1 MRARPLAS
9 LILELGMA
17 TYEYTFD
24 CYPTSPL
31 GTFEVGAIELWHG
44 SATVTAVRAKLSSG
58 DGAFNFK
65 VGGVANQNIAGDVL
79 PTPRVWH
86 FKADD
91 LSPAHSDTDDVSIW
105 YSNPYWIIDSTG
117 SVTTGVFRQQTSA
130 ERPTYSTS
138 YGPGSTDAVR
148 FDVSNSESLDHYRG
162 IKEFTGNLCMFF
174 VVGDVDTAAPAP
186 LVGTTDTSATD
197 YESVYGTHERHDHNV
212 FQSDDGNNKSV
223 STDKVAAGQIRY
235 VQYDVSNGRVAEF
248 VDGVEN
254 YGGTDTGPIQPFTFD
269 TIGAVS
275 YDSASEY
282 LDAGISEII
291 VCEGLCDAAQRQ
303 NIEGC
308 LAWKWGIE
316 SVLPGG
322 HPWESGSPFTS
333 SFTLP
338 SDIDELD
345 SAYSDLESCSVAITG
360 GTPVYFYL
368 TKAQVP
374 GTLTVE
380 LTVT

>member
-1 MRARPLAS
+1 
-9 LILELGMA
+9 MA

-24 CYPTSPL
+24 CYPGSPM
-31 GTFEVGAIELWHG
+31 GTFEVGSIELWLG
-44 SATVTAVRAKLSSG
+44 SATVTGVRAKLSSG

-65 VGGVANQNIAGDVL
+65 VGGVVNQNIDDLDLA
-79 PTPRVWH
+79 RIWH
-86 FKADD
+86 FQADD
-91 LSPAHSDTDDVSIW
+91 LSVANSDTDPVSLG
-105 YSNPYWIIDSTG
+105 YSNPYYTIDTG
-117 SVTTGVFRQQTSA
+117 VTTGVFRQTTSA
-130 ERPTYSTS
+130 ERPTYSSS

-148 FDVSNSESLDHYRG
+148 FDESNSESLDHYRG

-186 LVGTTDTSATD
+186 LVGVTDTSAND
-197 YESVYGTHERHDHNV
+197 YESVYGTHERLDQNV

-223 STDKVAAGQIRY
+223 STDKVASGQIRY
-235 VQYDVSNGRVAEF
+235 VQYDVSNDRVAEF

-254 YGGTDTGPIQPFTFD
+254 YGGSSTGPTQPFTFD

-275 YDSASEY
+275 FDSGSEY

-291 VCEGLCDAAQRQ
+291 VFEGLCDATQRQ

-308 LAWKWGIE
+308 LAWKWGLEGI
-316 SVLPGG
+316 LPGG
-322 HPWESGSPFTS
+322 HPWESSSPFTE
-333 SFTLP
+333 SFTLG
-338 SDIDELD
+338 SDITPLA
-345 SAYSDLESCSVAITG
+345 STYGSVESCSVAAIP
-360 GTPVYFYL
+360 GTPVHFYL
-368 TKAQVP
+368 TRAQVP